1 MKGYVITIDSLPQS
15 VQAAERCI
23 KSAARNGTEVEMFA
37 ASTPA
42 DNPQEYLQERGVPT
56 EGFREVYSRF
66 DNCVAAFTSH
76 YRLWEK
82 AYNEKETLLVLEH
95 DAYFVDQIPNVT
107 FTDIL
112 SFGHPS
118 YGRWQTPPNLGKN
131 TLVSKQYL
139 PGAHA
144 YAVTPQG
151 AGKLL
156 ETAKVCA
163 GPTDIFISNQNFDC
177 VEEYYPWPVEAK
189 DSFSTIQSDRGIA
202 AKHQYQK
209 LGDRYELLG
218 VK

>member
-1 MKGYVITIDSLPQS
+1 MKGYVITIQSMPQS
-15 VQAAERCI
+15 VKAAERCI
-23 KSAARNGTEVEMFA
+23 KSAVRNDVEVEMFA
-37 ASTPA
+37 ATTPA
-42 DNPQEYLQERGVPT
+42 DNPQKYLEERGIST

-66 DNCVAAFTSH
+66 ANCVAAFTSH

-95 DAYFVDQIPNVT
+95 DAYFVDQIPNVP

-112 SFGHPS
+112 SLGHPS
-118 YGRWQTPPNLGKN
+118 YGSWKTPPNLGKN

-144 YAVTPQG
+144 YAVTPRG

-156 ETAKVCA
+156 ETAKVRA
-163 GPTDIFISNQNFDC
+163 RPTDVFISNRNFNC
-177 VEEYYPWPVEAK
+177 IEEYYPWPVEAK
-189 DSFSTIQSDRGIA
+189 DSFSTIQSDRGIE